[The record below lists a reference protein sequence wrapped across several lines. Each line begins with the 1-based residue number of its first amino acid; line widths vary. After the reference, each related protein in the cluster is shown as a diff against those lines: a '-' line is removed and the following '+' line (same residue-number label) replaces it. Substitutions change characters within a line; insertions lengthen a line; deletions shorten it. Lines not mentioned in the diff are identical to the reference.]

1 MSQTG
6 GTAMSGITTI
16 SGPPLEP
23 RMKELSGETLNE
35 LLDRAVARTP
45 DSTALVIRRDLRDE
59 RWTYRQLAAT
69 VGRVAAR
76 LRAAGIGPGD
86 RVLTWSQNDP
96 WLVAAYFAVWR
107 LGAVI
112 VPLDLRMQTDVA
124 IRVGRRV
131 RTSLLLAGPDVDREV
146 AAELDLDILGVD
158 ESSLDPPPEREGPI
172 PAFPT
177 VTPDDLAEVIF
188 TSGTTSDPKGVMLTH
203 GQIIHTARAFGQTG
217 MGKRPDRALA
227 AIPLSH
233 MYGQTLPLL
242 MGFMGGSTLVFLH
255 SLSPKAMSA
264 TLRRERVTAVTLV
277 PHLMGNL
284 LRGIEAEARR
294 QGREKTLARGHTVA
308 RWLPRPVRRT
318 VFRSVLA
325 PLGGALEVI
334 SCGGALLPESLQQAF
349 EDFGI
354 SVVQGYGTTEVAGV
368 TGHKRTQQRAG
379 TVGPPLAGLEVR
391 IADDGELLARGPNV
405 MLGYWEAPEATAEVL
420 DADGWFHTGDA
431 ARIDERGE
439 LIILGRTRD
448 RIALPS
454 GLNVYPEDV
463 EAALISTGVVRGAV
477 VVETAPGKLAA
488 AVVPVDARAADEE
501 LAAAVKAANG
511 TLAAHQ
517 RVGSWRRWP
526 DDDLPRTHTQK
537 VRRAPVQAW
546 FARPPSEPAAPA
558 EAAPRPAT
566 GSAVSE
572 EAIAAVVAG
581 VLADARGEAPAALS
595 GATTLESLGLDS
607 LTVVSL
613 ALRLEADFDAPLSDD
628 DVVRATDIAALHT
641 MVLQRQGQEP
651 EPPPSDWAFSPPAR
665 AVRRALDATFTG
677 WAVDIVAGLRVEGR
691 EHLADVAGP
700 ALICP
705 NHSSHLDAPVVRA
718 ALPAAMRD
726 QCAIAAAADYWFGG
740 PVVGSAVGLALGA
753 IPFGRTSD
761 VRASLEHVAE
771 LVNRGHTVIVFPEGT
786 RSADGRLGPLRQGIG
801 LLAAQLRAPIVPV
814 GIEGTHQI
822 LPKGS
827 SLPTHRR
834 RRQVVVRFGAPLRFG
849 QEMAVPEATARVHR
863 AIEALQPEGATP

>member
-1 MSQTG
+1 MTG
-6 GTAMSGITTI
+6 PTSV

-23 RMKELSGETLNE
+23 RITELSGETLNE

-59 RWTYRQLAAT
+59 RWTYRHLAA
-69 VGRVAAR
+69 VVARVAAR
-76 LRAAGIGPGD
+76 LRAAGVGPGD

-124 IRVGRRV
+124 IRIGRRA
-131 RTSLLLAGPDVDREV
+131 RASLLLAGPDVDREV
-146 AAELDLDILGVD
+146 AAELGVDILGVD
-158 ESSLDPPPEREGPI
+158 ESSLDPLAERDGPI

-217 MGKRPDRALA
+217 MGKRPDRVLA

-242 MGFMGGSTLVFLH
+242 MGFMGNSMLVFLH
-255 SLSPKAMSA
+255 ALSPKAMTA
-264 TLRRERVTAVTLV
+264 TMQRERVTAITLT
-277 PHLMGNL
+277 PHPLANL
-284 LRGIEAEARR
+284 LRGFEAEARR
-294 QGREKTLARGHTVA
+294 QGREETLARGHAIA
-308 RWLPRPVRRT
+308 RWLPRPLRRI
-318 VFRSVLA
+318 VFRSIHA

-334 SCGGALLPESLQQAF
+334 SIGGALLPVTLQQAF
-349 EDFGI
+349 EDFGFSI
-354 SVVQGYGTTEVAGV
+354 VQGYGTTEVAGV
-368 TGHKRTQQRAG
+368 TGHKRTKQRAG
-379 TVGPPLAGLEVR
+379 TVGPPLAGMEVR
-391 IADDGELLARGPNV
+391 IADDGELVARGPNV
-405 MLGYWEAPEATAEVL
+405 MLGYWEAPDATAEVL

-431 ARIDERGE
+431 AHIDEHGE

-463 EAALISTGVVRGAV
+463 EAALVSTGVVRGAV
-477 VVETAPGKLAA
+477 VIEPAPGRLAA
-488 AVVPVDARAADEE
+488 ALVPVDRSATDDD
-501 LAAAVKAANG
+501 LASAVKAANS

-537 VRRAPVQAW
+537 IRRAPVQAW
-546 FARPPSEPAAPA
+546 FAQPPGEQEPPA
-558 EAAPRPAT
+558 DAAPRPAT
-566 GSAVSE
+566 GSAVTA
-572 EAIAAVVAG
+572 EAVAAVVAS
-581 VLADARGEAPAALS
+581 VLAEARGEAPAALS

-607 LTVVSL
+607 LTIVSL

-628 DVVRATDIAALHT
+628 DVVRAADIAALHA

-677 WAVDIVAGLRVEGR
+677 WAIDIVAGLRVEGR
-691 EHLADVAGP
+691 EHLAGLAGP

-718 ALPAAMRD
+718 ALPATMRD
-726 QCAIAAAADYWFGG
+726 HSAIAAAADYWFGG
-740 PVVGSAVGLALGA
+740 RVVGSAVGLALGA

-786 RSADGRLGPLRQGIG
+786 RSADGHLQPLRQGIG
-801 LLAAQLRAPIVPV
+801 LLATQLRVPIVPV
-814 GIEGTHQI
+814 GIEGTHEI

-827 SLPTHRR
+827 SFPTHRLR
-834 RRQVVVRFGAPLRFG
+834 KQVVVRFGTPLRF
-849 QEMAVPEATARVHR
+849 EHEVAVPEATASVCR
-863 AIEALQPEGATP
+863 AIEALQTEGAAV